1 MANLENRHQRIVYLV
16 TYSRADIA
24 KFVSR
29 QSFAEA
35 VVGAWR
41 SVGIKVLHWVV
52 SIEGHAVTTNDE
64 QMNNYH
70 FHMAL
75 KLEKRARWLRVRKY
89 LDDTF
94 GIQVN
99 FSDSHSTYFS
109 AYRYVTKED
118 KEALHSQGHPDLNDA
133 TPRTAERA
141 IESNKRKGKKVVS
154 GPKKKSR
161 KVERLSVYDV
171 VQIIQARKI
180 NSRLELVCLAV
191 SQNREGKTSLAEFIA
206 NKGSKA
212 VDEAIALA
220 KEFGE
225 AEAKLA
231 RSKKTREQLLEESRN
246 GPCSVG
252 CQGQWLQSARKL
264 LESHGIIISAFC
276 KAVYTALTKGR
287 GKYQNIYI
295 HGPANSGKTFILS
308 PLKLIYKAFCNPA
321 TGSFAWMGAEEAE
334 IIFLNDFRWNP
345 TIISWADFLR
355 ALEGDTVHLPV
366 PKNFCKQDIEL
377 SSDTPFFATSD
388 APLLLV
394 KGGSID
400 HANTEMMQVRWRFF
414 HFWKQIPRAEQKSL
428 APCGKCFAELIL
440 ANQE

>member
-75 KLEKRARWLRVRKY
+75 KLEKRARWPRVRKY

-133 TPRTAERA
+133 TP
-141 IESNKRKGKKVVS
+141 
-154 GPKKKSR
+154 
-161 KVERLSVYDV
+161 
-171 VQIIQARKI
+171 
-180 NSRLELVCLAV
+180 
-191 SQNREGKTSLAEFIA
+191 
-206 NKGSKA
+206 
-212 VDEAIALA
+212 
-220 KEFGE
+220 
-225 AEAKLA
+225 
-231 RSKKTREQLLEESRN
+231 
-246 GPCSVG
+246 
-252 CQGQWLQSARKL
+252 
-264 LESHGIIISAFC
+264 
-276 KAVYTALTKGR
+276 
-287 GKYQNIYI
+287 
-295 HGPANSGKTFILS
+295 
-308 PLKLIYKAFCNPA
+308 
-321 TGSFAWMGAEEAE
+321 
-334 IIFLNDFRWNP
+334 
-345 TIISWADFLR
+345 
-355 ALEGDTVHLPV
+355 
-366 PKNFCKQDIEL
+366 
-377 SSDTPFFATSD
+377 
-388 APLLLV
+388 
-394 KGGSID
+394 
-400 HANTEMMQVRWRFF
+400 
-414 HFWKQIPRAEQKSL
+414 
-428 APCGKCFAELIL
+428 
-440 ANQE
+440 